1 MRDKLVCDK
10 IFTAIAILDEIDEM
24 ITSQSAEIQKVDWE
38 LSDWLHYVENNDIKE
53 ENAFKIL
60 SRIKELR
67 EIRRS
72 LSNES
77 SIEDAYK
84 NNAGK
89 MMGNNTRPFL
99 AQEIHKTLNHLNCEY
114 KNRVLTEE
122 EIQKVIG
129 EVKKKVGRPR
139 KVVDNNE

>member
-24 ITSQSAEIQKVDWE
+24 IDTQSTEIQKVDWE
-38 LSDWLHYVENNDIKE
+38 LSDWLHYIENNDIKE

-60 SRIKELR
+60 TRIKELR

-99 AQEIHKTLNHLNCEY
+99 AQEIHKALNHLNCEY

-122 EIQKVIG
+122 DFKKVIG

-139 KVVDNNE
+139 KDSKGE

>member
-24 ITSQSAEIQKVDWE
+24 ITSQSTEIQKVDWE
-38 LSDWLHYVENNDIKE
+38 LSDWLHFIENNDIKE

-99 AQEIHKTLNHLNCEY
+99 AQEIHKTLSHLNCDY

-122 EIQKVIG
+122 DFNKVIG

-139 KVVDNNE
+139 KVKEGE